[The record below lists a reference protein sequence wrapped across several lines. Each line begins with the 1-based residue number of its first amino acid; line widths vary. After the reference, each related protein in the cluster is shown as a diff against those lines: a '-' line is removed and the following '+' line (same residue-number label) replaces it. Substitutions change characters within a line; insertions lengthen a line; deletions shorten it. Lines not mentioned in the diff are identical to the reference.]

1 MVAKGGDDYGRK
13 GNRLFYRPAAKGAG
27 ADPKGACG
35 KAGGDRQGNFPVGNG
50 KGLPDTSLLKPL
62 AEIFGVSVGELLSGK
77 RMDDSQ
83 IKSQADHIILE
94 SLGYEERQEKWK
106 GILRYVFLGILVAL
120 GGMFF
125 SMVVARFATSK
136 DAAVSL
142 GIGMYLCIVT
152 ITCTGI
158 VLLRIKDKL

>member
-1 MVAKGGDDYGRK
+1 MDAKITGCFIAQLRK
-13 GNRLFYRPAAKGAG
+13 ELGLTQKELAEKLEVT
-27 ADPKGACG
+27 D
-35 KAGGDRQGNFPVGNG
+35 KAISRWETG

-83 IKSQADHIILE
+83 IRSQADHIILE
-94 SLGYEERQEKWK
+94 SLSYEERQEKWK

-142 GIGMYLCIVT
+142 GIGLYLCILTV
-152 ITCTGI
+152 TCTGM
-158 VLLRIKDKL
+158 VLMGIKNKL

>member
-1 MVAKGGDDYGRK
+1 MDAKVTGCFIAQLRK
-13 GNRLFYRPAAKGAG
+13 ELGLTQKELAEKLEVT
-27 ADPKGACG
+27 D
-35 KAGGDRQGNFPVGNG
+35 KAISRWETG

-62 AEIFGVSVGELLSGK
+62 AEILGVSVGELLSGK

-94 SLGYEERQEKWK
+94 SLSYEERQEKWK

-125 SMVVARFATSK
+125 SMVVARFSTSK

-152 ITCTGI
+152 VTCTGM
-158 VLLRIKDKL
+158 VLMGIKNKL

>member
-1 MVAKGGDDYGRK
+1 MDAKITGCFIAQLRK
-13 GNRLFYRPAAKGAG
+13 ELGLTQKELAEKLEVT
-27 ADPKGACG
+27 D
-35 KAGGDRQGNFPVGNG
+35 KAISRWETG

-94 SLGYEERQEKWK
+94 SLSYEESQKKWK
-106 GILRYVFLGILVAL
+106 GILRYVFWGILVAL
-120 GGMFF
+120 GGFF
-125 SMVVARFATSK
+125 FALVLARFATSK

-142 GIGMYLCIVT
+142 GIGMYLCILTV
-152 ITCTGI
+152 TCTGM
-158 VLLRIKDKL
+158 VLMGIKNKL

>member
-1 MVAKGGDDYGRK
+1 MDAKITGCFIAQLRK
-13 GNRLFYRPAAKGAG
+13 ELGLTQKELAEKLEVT
-27 ADPKGACG
+27 D
-35 KAGGDRQGNFPVGNG
+35 KAISRWETG

-94 SLGYEERQEKWK
+94 SLSYEESQEKWK
-106 GILRYVFLGILVAL
+106 GILRYVFWGILVAL
-120 GGMFF
+120 GGFF
-125 SMVVARFATSK
+125 FALVFARFATSK

>member
-1 MVAKGGDDYGRK
+1 MDAKVTGCFIAQLRK
-13 GNRLFYRPAAKGAG
+13 ELGLTQKELAEKLEVT
-27 ADPKGACG
+27 D
-35 KAGGDRQGNFPVGNG
+35 KAISRWETG

-83 IKSQADHIILE
+83 IKNQADHIILE
-94 SLGYEERQEKWK
+94 SLSYEESQEKWK
-106 GILRYVFLGILVAL
+106 GILRYVFWGILVAL
-120 GGMFF
+120 GGFYF
-125 SMVVARFATSK
+125 ALVLARFATSK

>member
-1 MVAKGGDDYGRK
+1 MDAKITGCFIAQLRK
-13 GNRLFYRPAAKGAG
+13 ELGLTQKELAEKLEVT
-27 ADPKGACG
+27 D
-35 KAGGDRQGNFPVGNG
+35 KAISRWETG

-94 SLGYEERQEKWK
+94 SLSYEERQEKWK

-120 GGMFF
+120 GGFF
-125 SMVVARFATSK
+125 FALVLARFATSK

-152 ITCTGI
+152 VTCTGI
-158 VLLRIKDKL
+158 VLMGIKNKL

>member
-1 MVAKGGDDYGRK
+1 MDAKITGCFIAQLRK
-13 GNRLFYRPAAKGAG
+13 ELGLTQKELAEKLEVT
-27 ADPKGACG
+27 D
-35 KAGGDRQGNFPVGNG
+35 KAISRWETG

-83 IKSQADHIILE
+83 IRSQADHIILE
-94 SLGYEERQEKWK
+94 SLSYEERQEKWK

-120 GGMFF
+120 GRFF
-125 SMVVARFATSK
+125 FALVLARFATSK

>member
-1 MVAKGGDDYGRK
+1 MDAKITGCFIAQLRK
-13 GNRLFYRPAAKGAG
+13 ELGLTQKELAEKLEVT
-27 ADPKGACG
+27 D
-35 KAGGDRQGNFPVGNG
+35 KAISRWETG

-62 AEIFGVSVGELLSGK
+62 AEILGVSVGELLSGK

-83 IKSQADHIILE
+83 IKNQADHIILE

-106 GILRYVFLGILVAL
+106 GILRYVFWGILVAL

-142 GIGMYLCIVT
+142 GIGLYLCILTV
-152 ITCTGI
+152 TCTGI
-158 VLLRIKDKL
+158 VLMGIKNKL

>member
-1 MVAKGGDDYGRK
+1 MDAKITGCFIAQLRK
-13 GNRLFYRPAAKGAG
+13 ELGLTQKELAEKLEVT
-27 ADPKGACG
+27 D
-35 KAGGDRQGNFPVGNG
+35 KAISRWETG

-142 GIGMYLCIVT
+142 GIGLYLCILTV
-152 ITCTGI
+152 TCTGM
-158 VLLRIKDKL
+158 VLMGIKNKL

>member
-1 MVAKGGDDYGRK
+1 MDAKVTGCFIAQLRK
-13 GNRLFYRPAAKGAG
+13 ELGLTQKELAEKLEVT
-27 ADPKGACG
+27 D
-35 KAGGDRQGNFPVGNG
+35 KAISRWETG

-62 AEIFGVSVGELLSGK
+62 AEILGVSVGELLSGK

-83 IKSQADHIILE
+83 IKNQADHIILE

-106 GILRYVFLGILVAL
+106 GILRYVFWGILVAL

-142 GIGMYLCIVT
+142 GIGLYLCILTV
-152 ITCTGI
+152 TCTGI
-158 VLLRIKDKL
+158 VLMGIKNKL

>member
-1 MVAKGGDDYGRK
+1 MDAKITGCFIAQLRK
-13 GNRLFYRPAAKGAG
+13 ELGLTQKELAEKLEVT
-27 ADPKGACG
+27 D
-35 KAGGDRQGNFPVGNG
+35 KAISRWETG
-50 KGLPDTSLLKPL
+50 KGLPDTSLLKSL

-94 SLGYEERQEKWK
+94 SLSYEERQEKWK

-142 GIGMYLCIVT
+142 GIGLYLCILTV
-152 ITCTGI
+152 TCTGM
-158 VLLRIKDKL
+158 VLMGIKNKL

>member
-1 MVAKGGDDYGRK
+1 MVAKITGCFIAQLRMELGLTHK
-13 GNRLFYRPAAKGAG
+13 EL
-27 ADPKGACG
+27 ADKLGVTD
-35 KAGGDRQGNFPVGNG
+35 KAISQWETG

-62 AEIFGVSVGELLSGK
+62 AEILGVSVGELLSGK

-94 SLGYEERQEKWK
+94 SLSYEERQEKWK

-120 GGMFF
+120 GGFF
-125 SMVVARFATSK
+125 FALVLARFATSK

>member
-1 MVAKGGDDYGRK
+1 MDAKVTGCFIAQLRK
-13 GNRLFYRPAAKGAG
+13 ELGLTQKELAEKLEVT
-27 ADPKGACG
+27 D
-35 KAGGDRQGNFPVGNG
+35 KAISRWETG

-62 AEIFGVSVGELLSGK
+62 AEILGVSVGELLSGK

-83 IKSQADHIILE
+83 IKNQADHIILE
-94 SLGYEERQEKWK
+94 SLSYEESQEKWK

-142 GIGMYLCIVT
+142 GIGLYLCILTV
-152 ITCTGI
+152 TCTGM
-158 VLLRIKDKL
+158 VLMGIKNKL

>member
-1 MVAKGGDDYGRK
+1 MDAKITGCFIAQLRK
-13 GNRLFYRPAAKGAG
+13 ELGLTQKELAEKLEVT
-27 ADPKGACG
+27 D
-35 KAGGDRQGNFPVGNG
+35 KAISRWETG

-106 GILRYVFLGILVAL
+106 GILRYVFWGILVAL
-120 GGMFF
+120 GGFF
-125 SMVVARFATSK
+125 FALVLARFATSK

-142 GIGMYLCIVT
+142 GIGLYLCILTV
-152 ITCTGI
+152 TCTGM
-158 VLLRIKDKL
+158 VLMGIKNKL

>member
-1 MVAKGGDDYGRK
+1 MDAKITGCFIAQLRK
-13 GNRLFYRPAAKGAG
+13 ELGLTQKELAEKLEVT
-27 ADPKGACG
+27 D
-35 KAGGDRQGNFPVGNG
+35 KAISRWETG

-94 SLGYEERQEKWK
+94 SLSYEESQEKWK
-106 GILRYVFLGILVAL
+106 GILRYVFWGILVAL

-142 GIGMYLCIVT
+142 GIGLYLCILTV
-152 ITCTGI
+152 TCTGM
-158 VLLRIKDKL
+158 VLMGIKDKL

>member
-1 MVAKGGDDYGRK
+1 MDAKITGCFIAQLRK
-13 GNRLFYRPAAKGAG
+13 ELGLTQKELAEKLEVT
-27 ADPKGACG
+27 D
-35 KAGGDRQGNFPVGNG
+35 KAISRWETG

-94 SLGYEERQEKWK
+94 SLSYEESQEKWK
-106 GILRYVFLGILVAL
+106 GILRYVFWGILVAL

-142 GIGMYLCIVT
+142 GIGLYLCILTV
-152 ITCTGI
+152 TCTGM
-158 VLLRIKDKL
+158 VLMGIKNKL

>member
-1 MVAKGGDDYGRK
+1 MDAKITGCFIAQLRK
-13 GNRLFYRPAAKGAG
+13 ELGLTQKELAEKLEVT
-27 ADPKGACG
+27 D
-35 KAGGDRQGNFPVGNG
+35 KAISRWETG

-142 GIGMYLCIVT
+142 GIGLYLCILTV
-152 ITCTGI
+152 TCTGM

>member
-1 MVAKGGDDYGRK
+1 MDAKITGCFIAQLRK
-13 GNRLFYRPAAKGAG
+13 ELGLTQKELAEKLEVT
-27 ADPKGACG
+27 D
-35 KAGGDRQGNFPVGNG
+35 KAISRWETG

-94 SLGYEERQEKWK
+94 SLSYEESQEKWK

-120 GGMFF
+120 GGFF
-125 SMVVARFATSK
+125 FALVLARFATSK

>member
-1 MVAKGGDDYGRK
+1 MDAKITGCFIAQLRK
-13 GNRLFYRPAAKGAG
+13 ELGLTQKELAEKLEVT
-27 ADPKGACG
+27 D
-35 KAGGDRQGNFPVGNG
+35 KAISRWETG

-83 IKSQADHIILE
+83 IKNQADHIILE

-106 GILRYVFLGILVAL
+106 GILRYVFWGILVAL

-136 DAAVSL
+136 DGAVSL
-142 GIGMYLCIVT
+142 GIGIYLCIVT
-152 ITCTGI
+152 VTCTGI
-158 VLLRIKDKL
+158 VLMGIKNKL

>member
-1 MVAKGGDDYGRK
+1 MDAKITGCFIAQLRK
-13 GNRLFYRPAAKGAG
+13 ELGLTQKELAEKLKVT
-27 ADPKGACG
+27 D
-35 KAGGDRQGNFPVGNG
+35 KAISRWETG

-106 GILRYVFLGILVAL
+106 GILRYVFWGILVAL
-120 GGMFF
+120 GGFF
-125 SMVVARFATSK
+125 FALVLARFATSK

-152 ITCTGI
+152 VTCTGI
-158 VLLRIKDKL
+158 VLMGIKNKL

>member
-1 MVAKGGDDYGRK
+1 MDAKVTGCFIAQLRK
-13 GNRLFYRPAAKGAG
+13 ELGLTQKDLAEKLEVT
-27 ADPKGACG
+27 D
-35 KAGGDRQGNFPVGNG
+35 KAISRWETG

-83 IKSQADHIILE
+83 IKNQADHIILE
-94 SLGYEERQEKWK
+94 SLSYEERQEKWK

-125 SMVVARFATSK
+125 SMVVAHFATSK

-142 GIGMYLCIVT
+142 GIGLYLCILTV
-152 ITCTGI
+152 TCTGM
-158 VLLRIKDKL
+158 VLMGIKNKL

>member
-1 MVAKGGDDYGRK
+1 MDAKVTGCFIAQLRK
-13 GNRLFYRPAAKGAG
+13 ELGLTQKELAEKLEVT
-27 ADPKGACG
+27 D
-35 KAGGDRQGNFPVGNG
+35 KAISRWETG

-142 GIGMYLCIVT
+142 GIGLYLCILTV
-152 ITCTGI
+152 TCTGM
-158 VLLRIKDKL
+158 VLMGIKNKL

>member
-1 MVAKGGDDYGRK
+1 MDAKVTGCFIAQLRK
-13 GNRLFYRPAAKGAG
+13 ELGLTQKELAEKLEVT
-27 ADPKGACG
+27 D
-35 KAGGDRQGNFPVGNG
+35 KAISRWETG

-120 GGMFF
+120 GGFF
-125 SMVVARFATSK
+125 FALVVARFATSK

>member
-1 MVAKGGDDYGRK
+1 MDAKITGCFIAQLRK
-13 GNRLFYRPAAKGAG
+13 ELGLTQKELAEKLEVT
-27 ADPKGACG
+27 D
-35 KAGGDRQGNFPVGNG
+35 KAISRWETG

-94 SLGYEERQEKWK
+94 SLSYEESQEKWK
-106 GILRYVFLGILVAL
+106 GILRYVFWGILVAL

>member
-1 MVAKGGDDYGRK
+1 MDAKVTGCFIAQLRK
-13 GNRLFYRPAAKGAG
+13 ELGLTQKELAEKLEVT
-27 ADPKGACG
+27 D
-35 KAGGDRQGNFPVGNG
+35 KAISRWETG

-62 AEIFGVSVGELLSGK
+62 AEIFRVSVGELLSGK

-94 SLGYEERQEKWK
+94 SLSYEESQEKWK

-142 GIGMYLCIVT
+142 GIGLYLCILTV
-152 ITCTGI
+152 TCTGM
-158 VLLRIKDKL
+158 VLMGIKNKL

>member
-1 MVAKGGDDYGRK
+1 MDAKITGCFIAQLRK
-13 GNRLFYRPAAKGAG
+13 ELGLTQKELAEKLKVT
-27 ADPKGACG
+27 D
-35 KAGGDRQGNFPVGNG
+35 KAISRWETG

-106 GILRYVFLGILVAL
+106 GILRYVFWGILVAL
-120 GGMFF
+120 GGFF
-125 SMVVARFATSK
+125 FALVLARFATSK

-142 GIGMYLCIVT
+142 GIGLYLCILTV
-152 ITCTGI
+152 TCTGM
-158 VLLRIKDKL
+158 VLMGIKNKL

>member
-1 MVAKGGDDYGRK
+1 MDAKVTGCFIAQLRK
-13 GNRLFYRPAAKGAG
+13 ELGLTQKELAEKLEVT
-27 ADPKGACG
+27 D
-35 KAGGDRQGNFPVGNG
+35 KAISRWETG

-83 IKSQADHIILE
+83 IKSQTDHIILE
-94 SLGYEERQEKWK
+94 SLSYEESQKKWK
-106 GILRYVFLGILVAL
+106 AILRYVFYGILVAL
-120 GGMFF
+120 GGFF
-125 SMVVARFATSK
+125 FALVVARFATSK

-152 ITCTGI
+152 VTCTGI
-158 VLLRIKDKL
+158 VLMRIKDKL

>member
-1 MVAKGGDDYGRK
+1 MDAKVTGCFIAQLRK
-13 GNRLFYRPAAKGAG
+13 ELGLTQKELAEKLEVT
-27 ADPKGACG
+27 D
-35 KAGGDRQGNFPVGNG
+35 KAISRWETG

-83 IKSQADHIILE
+83 IKNQADHIILE
-94 SLGYEERQEKWK
+94 SLSYEERQEKWK

-120 GGMFF
+120 GGFF
-125 SMVVARFATSK
+125 FALVLARFATSK

-158 VLLRIKDKL
+158 VLMGIKDKL

>member
-1 MVAKGGDDYGRK
+1 MDAKITGCFIAQLRK
-13 GNRLFYRPAAKGAG
+13 ELGLTQKELAEKLKVT
-27 ADPKGACG
+27 D
-35 KAGGDRQGNFPVGNG
+35 KAISRWETG

-94 SLGYEERQEKWK
+94 SLSYEESQEKWK
-106 GILRYVFLGILVAL
+106 GILRYVFWGILVAL
-120 GGMFF
+120 GGFF
-125 SMVVARFATSK
+125 FALVLARFATSK

-142 GIGMYLCIVT
+142 GIGLYLCILTV
-152 ITCTGI
+152 TCTGM
-158 VLLRIKDKL
+158 VLMGIKNKL

>member
-1 MVAKGGDDYGRK
+1 MDAKVTGCFIAQLRK
-13 GNRLFYRPAAKGAG
+13 ELGLTQKELAEKLEVT
-27 ADPKGACG
+27 D
-35 KAGGDRQGNFPVGNG
+35 KAISRWETG

-106 GILRYVFLGILVAL
+106 GILRYVFWGILVAL
-120 GGMFF
+120 GGFF
-125 SMVVARFATSK
+125 FALVLARFATSK

>member
-1 MVAKGGDDYGRK
+1 MDAKITGCFIAQLRK
-13 GNRLFYRPAAKGAG
+13 ELGLTQKELAEKLKVT
-27 ADPKGACG
+27 D
-35 KAGGDRQGNFPVGNG
+35 KAISRWETG

>member
-1 MVAKGGDDYGRK
+1 MDAKVTGCFIAQLRK
-13 GNRLFYRPAAKGAG
+13 ELGLTQKELAEKLEVT
-27 ADPKGACG
+27 D
-35 KAGGDRQGNFPVGNG
+35 KAISRWETG

-94 SLGYEERQEKWK
+94 SLSYEERQEKWK

>member
-1 MVAKGGDDYGRK
+1 MDAKVTGCFIAQLRK
-13 GNRLFYRPAAKGAG
+13 ELGLTQKELAEKLEVTDKPISRWET
-27 ADPKGACG
+27 
-35 KAGGDRQGNFPVGNG
+35 G

-83 IKSQADHIILE
+83 IKNQADHIILE
-94 SLGYEERQEKWK
+94 SLSYEESQEKWK
-106 GILRYVFLGILVAL
+106 GILRYVFWGILVAL
-120 GGMFF
+120 GGFF
-125 SMVVARFATSK
+125 FALVLARFATSK

-152 ITCTGI
+152 VTCTGI
-158 VLLRIKDKL
+158 VLMGIKNKL

>member
-1 MVAKGGDDYGRK
+1 MDAKITGCFIAQLRK
-13 GNRLFYRPAAKGAG
+13 ELGLTQKELAEKLEVT
-27 ADPKGACG
+27 D
-35 KAGGDRQGNFPVGNG
+35 KAISRWETG

-106 GILRYVFLGILVAL
+106 RILRYVFLGILVAL

>member
-1 MVAKGGDDYGRK
+1 MDAKITGCFIAQLRK
-13 GNRLFYRPAAKGAG
+13 ELGLTQKELAEKLEVT
-27 ADPKGACG
+27 D
-35 KAGGDRQGNFPVGNG
+35 KAISRWETG

-62 AEIFGVSVGELLSGK
+62 AEILGVSVGELLSGK

-94 SLGYEERQEKWK
+94 SLSYEERQEKWK

>member
-1 MVAKGGDDYGRK
+1 MDAKITGCFIAQLRK
-13 GNRLFYRPAAKGAG
+13 ELGLTQKELAEKLEVT
-27 ADPKGACG
+27 D
-35 KAGGDRQGNFPVGNG
+35 KAISRWETG

-106 GILRYVFLGILVAL
+106 GILRYVFLGVLVAL
-120 GGMFF
+120 GGFYF
-125 SMVVARFATSK
+125 ALVVARFATSK

-152 ITCTGI
+152 ITCTGM
-158 VLLRIKDKL
+158 VLMGIKNKL